1 MELKVKKLHTGAT
14 LPTRAT
20 EGSAGYD
27 LYACLENAVEIAPG
41 QTVKIPTGIAIALPD
56 KAYVA
61 LVYARSGLS
70 VNHGIALANSVGVI
84 DSDYRGEILVALVNN
99 SKTPYTIEPQT
110 RIAQMVITPVVLPDL
125 IEVPDLED
133 TERGSG
139 GFGSSGTK

>member
-41 QTVKIPTGIAIALPD
+41 QTVKIPTGIAIALPN

-125 IEVPDLED
+125 IEVPDLEG
-133 TERGSG
+133 TERGNG

>member
-20 EGSAGYD
+20 QGSAGYD
-27 LYACLENAVEIAPG
+27 LYACLDKSVTINPG

-56 KAYVA
+56 SNYVA

-70 VNHGIALANSVGVI
+70 VNFGIALANSVGVI

-99 SKTPYTIEPQT
+99 SQTAYTIEPQH

-125 IEVPDLED
+125 EQVDDLEE
-133 TERGSG
+133 TVRGSG
-139 GFGSSGTK
+139 GFGSSGKN